1 MDSKKMITY
10 LFTLILVVS
19 FSINAQSIT
28 ETKKIYE
35 NAGITGEKL
44 TKVDFTIQYLVYNSL
59 SSNQSQIKE
68 SKPFSGNSVITSVN
82 GKLFVS
88 VFIKSSYPQQTKAL
102 IQSVGGSVSNI
113 IQNILIADIPVDE
126 LTNVVFNENILE
138 VETARYS
145 ESFLDESLKYIN
157 VDKIHNGENLPRA
170 YKGKDVVVGV
180 LDSGVD
186 WTHPSFSN
194 ANGNRIL
201 YLWDMS
207 DDTNPPAEFNY
218 GTEYTKADLD
228 QQNSNQIDDDGHGTH
243 VASTAA
249 GNAGGSE
256 YPLDGVAPEAD
267 IVFVKGYRNGPGFA
281 DTDIVNGCDYIFK
294 RAEQLGKPAVIN
306 LSLGGLIGNTG
317 TTLYEQALTNLVGPG
332 KLIVAAAGNEG
343 DNFYHL
349 QYEMSGSSIEEASE
363 TYWEVEKIENEQT
376 FLVGY
381 PQSDNYTFGIKIYS
395 ADLSTVLYTS
405 PAVSFNQIQMN
416 VDVVVNSNSIGTL
429 NMSGHPNFVDP
440 SLSGEPY
447 LFGMQFIYESDA
459 DFSNYVF
466 SLYTYGSSTLNAWI
480 VNGEFTSDS
489 DPGNKIFPGDNFM
502 TVGSPSTA
510 YNVFS
515 IGAFTTKLSWT
526 DINGAPF
533 QVDGTITDR
542 AYFSSI
548 GPTRDGRIKPDFSA
562 PGHWIAAGNSKDANY
577 DNELLLNNITVHL
590 QGTSMASPHFTGVV
604 ALLLEQNPNLTY
616 EEVFTILQ
624 NSAVV
629 DGITGAVPNN
639 EFGYGRIDAYAAL
652 QSIITSVDDDNSVPF
667 EFSLLQN
674 YPNPFN
680 PSTVIEYSIPINELV
695 QIKIYDMLGKEITTL
710 VNELKS
716 PGTYRA
722 EFDSKNLSSGVYFYR
737 ITAGS
742 FQDVRK
748 MILLR

>member
-1 MDSKKMITY
+1 MSSNK
-10 LFTLILVVS
+10 LVTIM
-19 FSINAQSIT
+19 FSLVLVTIINLNAQSIN
-28 ETKKIYE
+28 ETKKVYD
-35 NAGITGEKL
+35 NAGITSEKL
-44 TKVDFTIQYLVYNSL
+44 SKVDFTIQTLIYNSL
-59 SSNQSQIKE
+59 LDKLDKIKE
-68 SKPFSGNSVITSVN
+68 SKPFAGNSVITRVN
-82 GKLFVS
+82 EKLFVS
-88 VFIKSSYPQQTKAL
+88 VFMKSSSPQQTKSIIESA
-102 IQSVGGSVSNI
+102 GGKVSNI
-113 IQNILIADIPVDE
+113 IQDIIIAEIPVDE
-126 LTNVVFNENILE
+126 LVNVLFTDETIH
-138 VETARYS
+138 VETAKYS

-157 VDKIHNGENLPRA
+157 VDKIHNGENLPKA

-180 LDSGVD
+180 LDSGID

-207 DDTNPPAEFNY
+207 DDSNPPAEFNY

-249 GNAGGSE
+249 GNAGGND

-267 IVFVKGYRNGPGFA
+267 IVFVKGYRSGPGFA
-281 DTDIVNGCDYIFK
+281 DSDIVNGCDYIFK
-294 RAEQLGKPAVIN
+294 RAIQLGKPAVIN
-306 LSLGGLIGNTG
+306 LSLGGLYGNTG

-343 DNFYHL
+343 SNYYHL
-349 QYEMSGSSIEEASE
+349 QYEMSGSSIGEASE
-363 TYWEVEKIENEQT
+363 TYWEVEKVENEET

-381 PQSDNYTFGIKIYS
+381 PQSDNYTFGIKVYS
-395 ADLSTVLYTS
+395 ADLSTVLFTS
-405 PAVSFNQIQMN
+405 PAVGFNQIQQN
-416 VDVVVNSNSIGTL
+416 VDVVVNNNSIGTL

-440 SLSGEPY
+440 SISGEPF

-466 SLYTYGSSTLNAWI
+466 SLYTYGSSTFNAWI
-480 VNGEFTSDS
+480 INGEFSTDS
-489 DPGNKIFPGDNFM
+489 DPGNKIFPGDNVM
-502 TVGSPSTA
+502 TIGSPSTA
-510 YNVFS
+510 FNVFS

-526 DINGAPF
+526 DINGTPS
-533 QVDGTITDR
+533 QDDGTITDR
-542 AYFSSI
+542 AIFSSI
-548 GPTRDGRIKPDFSA
+548 GPIRDGRIKPDFSA
-562 PGHWIAAGNSKDANY
+562 PGHWIAAGYSKDANY
-577 DNELLLNNITVHL
+577 EVSEIINAKTVVL
-590 QGTSMASPHFTGVV
+590 QGTSMAAPHFTGVV
-604 ALLLEQNPNLTY
+604 ALMLEQNPNLTY

-639 EFGYGRIDAYAAL
+639 NFGYGRIDAYAAL
-652 QSIITSVDDDNSVPF
+652 QSIITSVDDDNSVPVA
-667 EFSLLQN
+667 FSLSQN

-680 PSTVIEYSIPINELV
+680 PSTVIDYSVPQNELV
-695 QIKIYDMLGKEITTL
+695 KLKIYDILGNEITTL

-716 PGTYRA
+716 PGNYRV

-737 ITAGS
+737 IIAGS
-742 FQDVRK
+742 FQEVRK

>member
-1 MDSKKMITY
+1 MDSKKWITTIIMI
-10 LFTLILVVS
+10 FLVIT
-19 FSINAQSIT
+19 FSINAQSIS
-28 ETKKIYE
+28 ETKKVYE
-35 NAGITGEKL
+35 NAGITSANL
-44 TKVDFTIQYLVYNSL
+44 SKVDFTIQNLVYNQL
-59 SSNQSQIKE
+59 AYNIDNIKE
-68 SKPFSGNSVITSVN
+68 SKLFAGNPVI
-82 GKLFVS
+82 KKIDEMLFVS
-88 VFIKSSYPQQTKAL
+88 VFIKSISPYKTQSL
-102 IQSVGGSVSNI
+102 IESEGGNVSNI
-113 IQNILIADIPVDE
+113 IKDILIAEIPVNK
-126 LTNVVFNENILE
+126 LTNIVFTEDIVE
-138 VETARYS
+138 AETAKYS

-157 VDKIHNGENLPRA
+157 VDKIHAGENLPKA

-180 LDSGVD
+180 LDSGID
-186 WTHPSFSN
+186 WKHPSFSN

-207 DDTNPPAEFNY
+207 DNTNPPAEFDY
-218 GTEYTKADLD
+218 GTEYTKEDLD

-249 GNAGGSE
+249 GNAGGND
-256 YPLDGVAPEAD
+256 YTLDGVAPEAD
-267 IVFVKGYRNGPGFA
+267 IVFVKGYRLGPGFA

-294 RAEQLGKPAVIN
+294 RADQLGKPAVIN
-306 LSLGGLIGNTG
+306 LSLGGLYGNTG

-343 DNFYHL
+343 SNYYHL

-363 TYWEVEKIENEQT
+363 TYWEVENVDDEQT

-405 PAVSFNQIQMN
+405 PAVSYNQIQQN
-416 VDVVVNSNSIGTL
+416 VDVVVDDNSIGTL
-429 NMSGHPNFVDP
+429 NMSGHPNFVDQ
-440 SLSGEPY
+440 SLTGEPF
-447 LFGMQFIYESDA
+447 LFGMQFIYEPDA

-480 VNGEFTSDS
+480 VNGEFTADS
-489 DPGNKIFPGDNFM
+489 DPGNKIFPGDNVM
-502 TVGSPSTA
+502 TIGSPSTA

-515 IGAFTTKLSWT
+515 VGAFTTKLSWT
-526 DINGAPF
+526 NIWGTPIQF
-533 QVDGTITDR
+533 DGTITDR

-562 PGHWIAAGNSKDANY
+562 PGHWIAAGYSQDSFYPQDLVLN
-577 DNELLLNNITVHL
+577 LLTVHL
-590 QGTSMASPHFTGVV
+590 QGTSMAAPHFTGVV

-616 EEVFTILQ
+616 EEVFTTLQ

-652 QSIITSVDDDNSVPF
+652 QSIITSVDDNSVPV
-667 EFSLLQN
+667 EFSLSQN

-680 PSTVIEYSIPINELV
+680 PSTTIEYSVPSNELV
-695 QIKIYDMLGKEITTL
+695 KIKVYDILGNEIETL

-722 EFDSKNLSSGVYFYR
+722 ELDGKSLSSGVYFYR

-742 FQDVRK
+742 FQEVRK
-748 MILLR
+748 MMFIK